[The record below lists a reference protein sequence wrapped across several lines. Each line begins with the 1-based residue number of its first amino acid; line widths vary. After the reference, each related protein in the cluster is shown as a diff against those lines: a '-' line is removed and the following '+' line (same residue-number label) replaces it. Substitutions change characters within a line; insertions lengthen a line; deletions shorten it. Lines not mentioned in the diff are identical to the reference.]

1 MVKFLKMKI
10 IPFVL
15 VALMMIILSSSGCS
29 QVNSSDLQSI
39 KSSLTEKTLTILVG
53 NNNGASGN
61 VSPDYGSHQYKSH
74 QKVIV
79 TATPNPGS
87 LFFGW
92 QGIDGVLSEMSAV
105 DPSKPSSGF
114 DSKIEVVMK
123 HDVILTALFSKARN
137 LTISINGPGTVR
149 ILNVQG
155 SGGQDANMFTGYI
168 TQNSSAGHI
177 YHDGECIT
185 FSVVPNPGAKFT
197 GWTAADNISQIDPKY
212 LPLPQGQP
220 VEGYMK
226 IALDQ
231 TSTSGTVYM
240 DSDLTATANFANN

>member
-1 MVKFLKMKI
+1 MKI
-10 IPFVL
+10 LPFVL
-15 VALMMIILSSSGCS
+15 VALMVIIMSSSGCS
-29 QVNSSDLQSI
+29 QVNGSDLQSI

-53 NNNGASGN
+53 NNNGGSGE
-61 VSPDYGSHQYKSH
+61 VDPEYGSHQYKSH

-87 LFFGW
+87 LFYGW
-92 QGIDGVLSEMSAV
+92 QGIDGILSKMSAV

-123 HDVILTALFSKARN
+123 QDIILTALFSKAYN

-149 ILNVQG
+149 ILNVQSSRG
-155 SGGQDANMFTGYI
+155 HDVNMFTGDI

-177 YHDGECIT
+177 YYDGECIT
-185 FSVVPNPGAKFT
+185 FSVVPNPGARFT

-220 VEGYMK
+220 VEGYMT
-226 IALDQ
+226 IPLDQ
-231 TSTSGTVYM
+231 MSTSGNVYLGR
-240 DSDLTATANFANN
+240 DLTATANFANN